1 MEDYNKIDNTVD
13 KQLALETIKESV
25 NILTNEIAYM
35 FKNVPSYMAIVNQ
48 IGNNYH
54 KEITEWLDDKT
65 KNL

>member
-1 MEDYNKIDNTVD
+1 MTQKEETNNTVD
-13 KQLALETIKESV
+13 KQLALETISESV

-48 IGNNYH
+48 IVNNYH

-65 KNL
+65 K